1 MPHTLVNDLVN
12 ERCGEVVFGT
22 SLVQVAKVRADT
34 DGALF
39 LKNGNWVG
47 HPSGVFNG
55 VNETSL
61 LKLVDFGFDSVTSG
75 RMNGSQLL
83 TDWFGVRPC
92 IDVVF
97 DNGGIESGHFRIGLG
112 ENIAEFFEKLGVS
125 FDFFRGALST

>member
-1 MPHTLVNDLVN
+1 MPRTLVNDLVN

-61 LKLVDFGFDSVTSG
+61 LELIDFGFDSVTSG
-75 RMNGSQLL
+75 RMNGSHLL
-83 TDWFGVRPC
+83 SDWFGVRPGV
-92 IDVVF
+92 DMML
-97 DNGGIESGHFRIGLG
+97 DNGRIEPGHFRIGPG
-112 ENIAEFFEKLGVS
+112 EDILV
-125 FDFFRGALST
+125 

>member
-12 ERCGEVVFGT
+12 EWCGEVVFGT
-22 SLVQVAKVRADT
+22 SLVQVVKVRADM

-39 LKNGNWVG
+39 LENGNWVG
-47 HPSGVFNG
+47 DPSGVFNG

-61 LKLVDFGFDSVTSG
+61 LELIDFGLDSVTSG

-83 TDWFGVRPC
+83 TDRFGIRPC
-92 IDVVF
+92 VDMVF
-97 DNGGIESGHFRIGLG
+97 NNGGIESGHFRIGPG
-112 ENIAEFFEKLGVS
+112 EDIAKFFEKLGVS